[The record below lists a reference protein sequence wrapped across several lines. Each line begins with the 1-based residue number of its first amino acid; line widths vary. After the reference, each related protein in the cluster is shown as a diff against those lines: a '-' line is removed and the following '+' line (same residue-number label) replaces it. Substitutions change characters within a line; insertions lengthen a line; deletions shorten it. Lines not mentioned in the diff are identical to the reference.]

1 MRGVEL
7 CLIFF
12 LPFLCHSLPV
22 TIVPTLG
29 INGGVGELNMVEL
42 RHIILMNV
50 F

>member
-1 MRGVEL
+1 MRGGEL
-7 CLIFF
+7 CLLF
-12 LPFLCHSLPV
+12 SLPLSLAM